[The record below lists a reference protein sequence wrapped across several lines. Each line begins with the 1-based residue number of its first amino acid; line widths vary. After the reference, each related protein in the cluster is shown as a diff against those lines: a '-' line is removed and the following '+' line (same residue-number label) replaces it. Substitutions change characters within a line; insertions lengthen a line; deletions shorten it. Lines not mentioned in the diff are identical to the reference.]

1 MISLAIIFVLMP
13 TGAVAVGAFLGGLVR
28 WGLSRIPGGLAG
40 TLLANLFASIVIG
53 LSLGLEPRW
62 QVFLGVGFAG
72 ALSTWS
78 TLAKELGQLIKG
90 RHWRRAGAYAVATA
104 VLGVGGAYLG
114 YLASGV
120 GLAS

>member
-13 TGAVAVGAFLGGLVR
+13 AGAVTVGAFLGGLAR
-28 WGLSRIPGGLAG
+28 WGLSRIPGGLTG

-78 TLAKELGQLIKG
+78 TLAKELGQLIKEQA
-90 RHWRRAGAYAVATA
+90 WRRAGVYAVATA
-104 VLGVGGAYLG
+104 VLGAGGAYLG
-114 YLASGV
+114 YLTSGV

>member
-13 TGAVAVGAFLGGLVR
+13 AGAVTVGAFLGGLAR
-28 WGLSRIPGGLAG
+28 WGLSRIPGGLTG

-78 TLAKELGQLIKG
+78 TLAKELGQLIKEQA
-90 RHWRRAGAYAVATA
+90 WRRAGVYAVATA
-104 VLGVGGAYLG
+104 VLGAGGAYLG